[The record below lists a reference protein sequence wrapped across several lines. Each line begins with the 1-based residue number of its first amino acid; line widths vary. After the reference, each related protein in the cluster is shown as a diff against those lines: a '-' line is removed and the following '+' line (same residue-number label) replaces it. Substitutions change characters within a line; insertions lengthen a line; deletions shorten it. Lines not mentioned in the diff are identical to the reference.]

1 MKIVW
6 LGHSAFRIEIG
17 GEVLLIDP
25 WLEGNPAFSTDR
37 RAEAIAGATH
47 ILLTHAH
54 GDHASETIAVAA
66 DTGATVCAVHELA
79 ELWLKP
85 AGVKARGFGKGGTLA
100 LGGCTVTMVAAA
112 HSSSLDFLETP
123 PPAGGE
129 AGFVI
134 KGEGHSIYVSGD
146 TDVMADMAQI
156 AARHMP
162 DVGLLCCGGHYT
174 MDMEGA
180 AWAARTFF
188 DFRTVIPCHY
198 GTFPILAQS
207 AAPLVEALPGVDVRT
222 PAVMEPVTL

>member
-25 WLEGNPAFSTDR
+25 WLEGNPAFPSDR
-37 RAEAIAGATH
+37 RAEAISGATH

-54 GDHASETIAVAA
+54 GDHASEVPSVAA
-66 DTGATVCAVHELA
+66 DTSAPVCCVHELA

-85 AGVKARGFGKGGTLA
+85 AGVEARAFGKGGTLA
-100 LGGCTVTMVAAA
+100 LDGCTVTMVTAA
-112 HSSSLDFLETP
+112 HSSSLDFLENP

-134 KGEGHSIYVSGD
+134 RGEGRSVYVSGD

-156 AARHMP
+156 AARHAP
-162 DVGLLCCGGHYT
+162 DVGILCCGGHYT

-180 AWAARTFF
+180 AFAAKTYF

-207 AAPLVEALPGVDVRT
+207 ADPLVQALPGVDVRT
-222 PAVMEPVTL
+222 PAVMEAVTL